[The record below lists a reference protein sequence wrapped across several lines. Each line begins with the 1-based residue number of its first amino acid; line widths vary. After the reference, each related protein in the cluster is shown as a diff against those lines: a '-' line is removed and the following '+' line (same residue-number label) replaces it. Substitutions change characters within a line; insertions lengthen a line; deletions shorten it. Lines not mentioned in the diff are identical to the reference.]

1 MHSALM
7 VYKHPVPSLV
17 EGLQYIYHAW
27 QCQLELLLKAIE
39 TSRDTS
45 TQQQARSK
53 GHLLVDTDQL
63 GLRHQHLC
71 GSSTVWE

>member
-7 VYKHPVPSLV
+7 VCKHPVPSLV

-39 TSRDTS
+39 TSRDT
-45 TQQQARSK
+45 
-53 GHLLVDTDQL
+53 GVHLLNSKPEAKGTFWSILIRWD
-63 GLRHQHLC
+63 
-71 GSSTVWE
+71 